1 MVHERV
7 IVLAFSGGGSVPSI
21 QRVRPSC
28 PYILFISERRA
39 LSLAPAKYPVR
50 VTNPMAQRMARMVIT
65 TMSSMRVKACE
76 FTTFPLI
83 FFNIRNLERIKKYY
97 A

>member
-28 PYILFISERRA
+28 QYILFISESLA
-39 LSLAPAKYPVR
+39 LSLAQAKYPDI
-50 VTNPMAQRMARMVIT
+50 VTNPMAQSMARMVIT
-65 TMSSMRVKACE
+65 TMSSISVNQE
-76 FTTFPLI
+76 SF
-83 FFNIRNLERIKKYY
+83 
-97 A
+97 